1 MYTYVIASI
10 IQKERGTNRDIELVP
25 MKLYASKSMNMFE
38 FGTKHHQI
46 FYRMATQLGELR
58 TNRMQYALHASGEIH
73 CIHDK
78 TLVFNFF
85 QEHTK

>member
-10 IQKERGTNRDIELVP
+10 IQKDRDTNRDIELAP

-46 FYRMATQLGELR
+46 FYRMQTDRRIE
-58 TNRMQYALHASGEIH
+58 N
-73 CIHDK
+73 
-78 TLVFNFF
+78 
-85 QEHTK
+85 